1 MKSTRTDK
9 QVGVVGG
16 EEGPGAGRGGIRMK
30 CNPSWAEWCVCVC
43 RVSTYFQL
51 PFISCQKK
59 GVFPLSMFIHHP
71 IHLRLSLSP
80 HPPHRPPSPSPP
92 LSLLPP
98 PLRNEE
104 HFSFS
109 APFITPC
116 CESVS
121 KSVYMTDTG
130 SQTLGYFRRLTTS
143 VEICRDVKN
152 TLTSTRS
159 GAPPGRDTEHG
170 KSSFFSGAS

>member
-92 LSLLPP
+92 LSLLPHSLP
-98 PLRNEE
+98 PAKWGAFLVFRAFHHSLLRIGKQICL
-104 HFSFS
+104 H
-109 APFITPC
+109 
-116 CESVS
+116 
-121 KSVYMTDTG
+121 D
-130 SQTLGYFRRLTTS
+130 GYREPNIGLLQKAD
-143 VEICRDVKN
+143 DVGWD
-152 TLTSTRS
+152 LS
-159 GAPPGRDTEHG
+159 GC
-170 KSSFFSGAS
+170 